1 MTICR
6 LFHGTD
12 AAFDRFDL
20 CFAVQEDRHENGALG
35 IWFETREV
43 IAAHFGRH
51 LITVDV
57 DVSRWYEMTIS
68 ELTRHAL
75 RSESA
80 AFYAQL
86 RDQLKAQGYQ
96 AICLVE
102 LSGESFQR
110 IILDPS
116 VITILSQTESSIH
129 EPLA

>member
-75 RSESA
+75 RKRICCLLRATPRSA
-80 AFYAQL
+80 EGAGLPGHLFG
-86 RDQLKAQGYQ
+86 R
-96 AICLVE
+96 
-102 LSGESFQR
+102 
-110 IILDPS
+110 
-116 VITILSQTESSIH
+116 TER
-129 EPLA
+129 